1 MKIDKPVEIQ
11 PAQDATLRAGHPAG
25 AARPAGHA
33 GTKARAAGSAAD
45 SVSLSAA
52 SRGLVADLA
61 TDGGE
66 VRHDKVAEVREAI
79 REGRFDVRAQVVADK
94 MITQAAELLETL
106 TVPKR

>member
-11 PAQDATLRAGHPAG
+11 PAQDATLRAGRPAG

-33 GTKARAAGSAAD
+33 DAQARAAD

-61 TDGGE
+61 TDDGE

-79 REGRFDVRAQVVADK
+79 REGRFDVRAQVVADR

-106 TVPKR
+106 TVPKG

>member
-33 GTKARAAGSAAD
+33 GAKARAAD